1 MVLGIIAEYNP
12 FHNGHLYHLL
22 KSKEEARKIINT
34 NVNQKINHSKST
46 ITTTQSKNLVE
57 DSVIAVIGG
66 NFTQRGEPSLLD
78 KWCKAEMAIANG
90 VDLVIELPVL
100 YSISSAENFADGAIK
115 ILNSLK
121 IVDSVSFGTETED
134 LNKLNIIANTLFK
147 EPKEYKDLLSI
158 ELKSGKS
165 FPKAREQ
172 ALVKYIQDSGNN
184 VSVTPISR
192 ESFNE
197 PFNLKNTNFA
207 SIVSSP
213 NNILGIEYLKA
224 LKKYS
229 SNIKPINIVRK
240 DAGHLSLDYTGQIA
254 SATAVRNLVY
264 SNRLRDVKTYTTPA
278 TFTILSEELKKG
290 HFVKDLSRYENII
303 IYNLRKMSLT
313 EIANFPDVSEGL
325 EHLIKKAANSCN
337 TIHEFINIV
346 RSKRDTETRIKRIL
360 LYCLLGITKKDM
372 MLSKKTT
379 PYIRVLGFNDKGKNL
394 ISQIKK
400 ANPKLSIITSVKK
413 FEDINLNKNLKT
425 ILDKDIQ
432 ATNIYT
438 LGFSQDSWANLDYT
452 RKIIR

>member
-1 MVLGIIAEYNP
+1 MVLGIVAEYNP

-22 KSKEEARKIINT
+22 KSKEEARKSINA
-34 NVNQKINHSKST
+34 NQKTNHSKNT
-46 ITTTQSKNLVE
+46 ITTQSKNLVE
-57 DSVIAVIGG
+57 DAVIAVIGG

-90 VDLVIELPVL
+90 ADLVIELPVL

-147 EPKEYKDLLSI
+147 EPKEFKDLLSS
-158 ELKSGKS
+158 ELKCGKS

-172 ALVKYIQDSGNN
+172 ALIKY
-184 VSVTPISR
+184 
-192 ESFNE
+192 
-197 PFNLKNTNFA
+197 LKDPTFS
-207 SIVSSP
+207 SIMSSP

-229 SNIKPINIVRK
+229 SNIKPISILRK
-240 DAGHLSLDYTGQIA
+240 DVGHLSLDYTGQIA
-254 SATAVRNLVY
+254 SATAVRNLFY

-278 TFTILSEELKKG
+278 SFTILSEESKKG

-303 IYNLRKMSLT
+303 IYNLRNMPLE
-313 EIANFPDVSEGL
+313 EIANLPDVSEGL
-325 EHLIKKAANSCN
+325 EYLIKKAANSCN
-337 TIHEFINIV
+337 TIYEFINIV
-346 RSKRDTETRIKRIL
+346 RSKRYTETRIKRIL

-372 MLSKKTT
+372 AISKKTT
-379 PYIRVLGFNDKGKNL
+379 PYIRILGFNDKGKNL

-413 FEDINLNKNLKT
+413 FEDINLNKNLK
-425 ILDKDIQ
+425 IMLDKDIL
-432 ATNIYT
+432 ATNVYT
-438 LGFSQDSWANLDYT
+438 LGYSHDSWANLDYT
-452 RKIIR
+452 KKIIH